1 MAGGTIVT
9 RTLLI
14 RGMIVGVVAG
24 LLSLVFAYAFGE
36 PGIDSGVAFEDQA
49 AHAAGTAPGMELV
62 SRGVQSTIGLATA
75 VVMYGVAIGGL
86 FGLVCAV
93 AYGRLGRLS
102 PRALAATLAVVAYV
116 VVVAVPFVKYPA
128 NPPGAN
134 EPSTISDR
142 TGLYVA
148 LILISVTLGVAAV
161 AAAQRLAPRIGAWA
175 ATLTAAG
182 SYLVLVGII
191 EFAMPAVNETPA
203 GFPAAV
209 LWQFRLASLG
219 TQAVLWATLGLLF
232 GWLTERSLR
241 HDRQVQLVGA
251 PLN

>member
-1 MAGGTIVT
+1 MT

-14 RGMIVGVVAG
+14 RGMIVGVIAG
-24 LLSLVFAYAFGE
+24 LLSLVFAYVFGE

-49 AHAAGTAPGMELV
+49 SRAAGEAPEMELV

-75 VVMYGVAIGGL
+75 VVMYGVAVGGL
-86 FGLVCAV
+86 FALVYAV
-93 AYGRLGRLS
+93 AYGRIGRLG
-102 PRALAATLAVVAYV
+102 PRALAALLAVVAYLV
-116 VVVAVPFVKYPA
+116 VVVAPFVKYPA

-148 LILISVTLGVAAV
+148 LVLISVILGVAAV
-161 AAAQRLAPRIGAWA
+161 AVAQRLAPRIGVWA

-182 SYLVLVGII
+182 AYLVVIGVV
-191 EFAMPAVNETPA
+191 EFVMPAVNETPV

-232 GWLTERSLR
+232 GWLTDRSLR
-241 HDRQVQLVGA
+241 DRQVQLVGS
-251 PLN
+251 PMN

>member
-1 MAGGTIVT
+1 
-9 RTLLI
+9 
-14 RGMIVGVVAG
+14 MIVGVVAG
-24 LLSLVFAYAFGE
+24 LLSLVFAYVFGE

-49 AHAAGTAPGMELV
+49 AQAAGAAPGMELV

-86 FGLVCAV
+86 FALVYAV
-93 AYGRLGRLS
+93 AYGRVGRFS
-102 PRALAATLAVVAYV
+102 PRALAAVLALMAYLV
-116 VVVAVPFVKYPA
+116 VVVAPFVKYPA

-134 EPSTISDR
+134 DPSTISDR

-148 LILISVTLGVAAV
+148 LILISVILGVAAV

-175 ATLTAAG
+175 ATLSAAG
-182 SYLVLVGII
+182 AYLVVIGVI

-203 GFPAAV
+203 GFPATV

-232 GWLTERSLR
+232 GWLTDRTLR
-241 HDRQVQLVGA
+241 RDRHVQLVGS
-251 PLN
+251 PVN

>member
-1 MAGGTIVT
+1 M

-24 LLSLVFAYAFGE
+24 LLSLVFAYVFGE

-49 AHAAGTAPGMELV
+49 AQAAGTASGIELV

-75 VVMYGVAIGGL
+75 VVVYGVAIGGL
-86 FGLVCAV
+86 FALVYAV
-93 AYGRLGRLS
+93 AYGRVGRFS
-102 PRALAATLAVVAYV
+102 PRALAAALALMAYLV
-116 VVVAVPFVKYPA
+116 VVVAPFVKYPA

-134 EPSTISDR
+134 DPSTISDR

-148 LILISVTLGVAAV
+148 LILISVILGVAAV
-161 AAAQRLAPRIGAWA
+161 VAAQRLAPRIGAWA
-175 ATLTAAG
+175 ATLSAAG
-182 SYLVLVGII
+182 AYLVVIGVI

-203 GFPAAV
+203 GFPATV

-232 GWLTERSLR
+232 GWLTDRNLR
-241 HDRQVQLVGA
+241 RDRHVQLVGS
-251 PLN
+251 P